1 MNRLFAWLR
10 EHKSGVAVAV
20 ALFAVWR
27 VARFALATTWVLA
40 GWDDVLDAGDWA
52 LARWWLVAA
61 VLIAV
66 FVAVF
71 LTVRALIPWLDRRS

>member
-1 MNRLFAWLR
+1 VNRLFAWLR

-27 VARFALATTWVLA
+27 VARFALASTWVLA
-40 GWDDVLDAGDWA
+40 GWDDVLGAGDWA
-52 LARWWLVAA
+52 LERWWLVAT
-61 VLIAV
+61 VLVAV
-66 FVAVF
+66 FVVVF